1 MKPAATSAPAAPPQP
16 PELQAAGPGRR
27 PSARAITAALAATVL
42 VALAGLVLTG
52 LEWSSLATSNAVGS
66 VGAVAGAVAYA
77 ALGALIVRRA
87 GNLVGWFMLAEGAAT
102 AVMTTGSAY
111 AIFGVKAH
119 PGTLPAAAAV
129 GALAEAVFVLVAIDL
144 AALFLVFPTGRLP
157 SPRWRPAALA
167 GLVLT
172 GLTLASFVVS
182 TRQVA
187 LPAPG
192 GISLVY
198 PNPLAVRSLQ
208 PVTWLGTQSG
218 LALLFPLL
226 LAGALVSLALRYRRG
241 DQRLRQQMKWLGL
254 AIAGVL
260 ATQAVG
266 GLAIAFGQANKPLQ
280 QVPYAIVPFLVLLA
294 IPAAMAIAILRR
306 RLFDID
312 VIISRALL
320 VTLLSAG
327 VTAVYAAIVLGIG
340 TLAGHRSDPLLTIAA
355 AVAIALV
362 FQPLR
367 QRASRLANRLVY
379 GERATPYQVLSDFA
393 ADMAGQ
399 LDLGDALDRMVSL
412 LGGASG
418 ASRVEAWIRVGAE
431 LRPSAVWPG
440 GSAPSAAVELNGA
453 SGGAAELPV
462 LDPAARVVPVRHG
475 DDLLGAL
482 SLSKPPNEPLTGT
495 EDSLLQHL
503 ASQASLVMRNAQLTA
518 ELRATIDELLASRR
532 RLVEAQDAERRR
544 IERNLHDGA
553 QQQLIALAIQLGLLA
568 ELADDPDLVRQA
580 IPDLKAQ
587 LSAALDDLR
596 ALARGIYPPLLAEQG
611 LVMALRAQAARS
623 PVPVVLDADQVG
635 RYPQDTESTVYFCT
649 LEALQ
654 NVAKHAQASAV
665 TVRLSGS
672 GEVLEFSVSDDGAG
686 FPAGTSHGFGLQG
699 MSDRLAAHGGT
710 LTVRSRPGQ
719 GTTITGRLPASE
731 RTAAAG
737 FPAASP
743 GPRNR
748 RLSKESMIMRTA
760 YRVIAYLLALS
771 VAVQASLIAFG
782 AFALENNIDNGPVSD
797 GDTTG
802 VTLHHSF
809 AYVVVL
815 FAVALLAVSFG
826 AKVQHGVRWA
836 AIPLGLVVVQFFL
849 AYAAYSAAIVGVL
862 HGLNALA
869 IFAVALLAGRRVP
882 KAAPVAEPSAAEEAP
897 V

>member
-1 MKPAATSAPAAPPQP
+1 MKPAATSAPAARLEPLK
-16 PELQAAGPGRR
+16 LQATGPERR
-27 PSARAITAALAATVL
+27 PSARTIIAALAATVL

-52 LEWSSLATSNAVGS
+52 LEWSSLATSDAAGS
-66 VGAVAGAVAYA
+66 IGAVAGAIAYA

-87 GNLVGWFMLAEGAAT
+87 GNFVGWFMLAEGAAT

-111 AIFGVKAH
+111 AIFGMKAH

-172 GLTLASFVVS
+172 GLTLASFAVS
-182 TRQVA
+182 TRRVA

-198 PNPLAVRSLQ
+198 PNPLAVPSLRA
-208 PVTWLGTQSG
+208 VAWLGTLSG
-218 LALLFPLL
+218 LALVFPLL

-260 ATQAVG
+260 ATQVVG

-280 QVPYAIVPFLVLLA
+280 QVPYAITPFLVLLA

-340 TLAGHRSDPLLTIAA
+340 TFVGHRRDPLLTIAA

-367 QRASRLANRLVY
+367 QRASRLANRVVY

-412 LGGASG
+412 LAGASG

-440 GSAPSAAVELNGA
+440 GLAPSAAVRLNGTA
-453 SGGAAELPV
+453 GLPV
-462 LDPAARVVPVRHG
+462 LDPEARVVPVRHG
-475 DDLLGAL
+475 DDLLGAIC
-482 SLSKPPNEPLTGT
+482 LSKPPSEPLTST

-518 ELRATIDELLASRR
+518 ELRATIDQLLASRR
-532 RLVEAQDAERRR
+532 RLVEAQDAERRK

-568 ELADDPDLVRQA
+568 ESADDPDLIRQA

-623 PVPVVLDADQVG
+623 PVPVALEAGQVG
-635 RYPQDTESTVYFCT
+635 RYPQEAESTVYFCA

-654 NVAKHAQASAV
+654 NVAKHARATQA
-665 TVRLSGS
+665 TIRLAGS
-672 GEVLEFSVSDDGAG
+672 GGTLEFSVSDDGAG
-686 FPAGTSHGFGLQG
+686 FPAAGTSHGSGLQG

-710 LTVRSRPGQ
+710 LAVRSQPGQ
-719 GTTITGRLPASE
+719 GTTITGRLPTSE

-737 FPAASP
+737 FPPASP
-743 GPRNR
+743 
-748 RLSKESMIMRTA
+748 
-760 YRVIAYLLALS
+760 
-771 VAVQASLIAFG
+771 
-782 AFALENNIDNGPVSD
+782 D
-797 GDTTG
+797 
-802 VTLHHSF
+802 
-809 AYVVVL
+809 
-815 FAVALLAVSFG
+815 
-826 AKVQHGVRWA
+826 
-836 AIPLGLVVVQFFL
+836 
-849 AYAAYSAAIVGVL
+849 
-862 HGLNALA
+862 
-869 IFAVALLAGRRVP
+869 
-882 KAAPVAEPSAAEEAP
+882 
-897 V
+897 

>member
-16 PELQAAGPGRR
+16 PELQATGPGRP

-42 VALAGLVLTG
+42 VALAGLVLIG
-52 LEWSSLATSNAVGS
+52 LEWSSLATSDAIGG
-66 VGAVAGAVAYA
+66 VGAVAGAIAYA

-102 AVMTTGSAY
+102 ALMITGSAY
-111 AIFGVKAH
+111 AIFGMKAH
-119 PGTLPAAAAV
+119 PGTLPAAAPA
-129 GALAEAVFVLVAIDL
+129 GALAEAAFVLVAIDL
-144 AALFLVFPTGRLP
+144 AALILVFPTGRLP

-172 GLTLASFVVS
+172 GLTLASFTVS

-187 LPAPG
+187 LLAPG

-208 PVTWLGTQSG
+208 PVTWLGTLNG
-218 LALLFPLL
+218 LAAVFPLL

-260 ATQAVG
+260 ATQVVG

-280 QVPYAIVPFLVLLA
+280 QVPYAITPFLVFLA
-294 IPAAMAIAILRR
+294 IPVAMAIAILRR

-320 VTLLSAG
+320 FTLLSAG
-327 VTAVYAAIVLGIG
+327 VTAIYAAIVLGIG
-340 TLAGHRSDPLLTIAA
+340 TVVGSGSDPLLTVAA
-355 AVAIALV
+355 AVVIALV

-367 QRASRLANRLVY
+367 QRASRLANRVVY

-399 LDLGDALDRMVSL
+399 LDLGGALDRMVSL

-431 LRPSAVWPG
+431 LRPAAVWPG
-440 GSAPSAAVELNGA
+440 GSAPSAVVELNGA
-453 SGGAAELPV
+453 AELPAPGV
-462 LDPAARVVPVRHG
+462 PARMVPVRHG
-475 DDLLGAL
+475 DDLLGAI
-482 SLSKPPNEPLTGT
+482 SLTKPPSEPLTST

-518 ELRATIDELLASRR
+518 ELRATIEELLASRR

-568 ELADDPDLVRQA
+568 ESADDPDLIRQA

-587 LSAALDDLR
+587 LSTALDDLR

-611 LVMALRAQAARS
+611 LVMALRTQAARS
-623 PVPVVLDADQVG
+623 PVPIVLEAGQVG
-635 RYPQDTESTVYFCT
+635 RYPQDAESTVYFCT

-654 NVAKHAQASAV
+654 NVAKHARASAA

-672 GEVLEFSVSDDGAG
+672 AGALEFSVSDDGAG
-686 FPAGTSHGFGLQG
+686 FPAAATRHGSGLQG

-710 LTVRSRPGQ
+710 LTVTSQPGH
-719 GTTITGRLPASE
+719 GTTITGRLPTSE
-731 RTAAAG
+731 RTAATG
-737 FPAASP
+737 FPPASP
-743 GPRNR
+743 G
-748 RLSKESMIMRTA
+748 
-760 YRVIAYLLALS
+760 
-771 VAVQASLIAFG
+771 
-782 AFALENNIDNGPVSD
+782 
-797 GDTTG
+797 
-802 VTLHHSF
+802 
-809 AYVVVL
+809 
-815 FAVALLAVSFG
+815 
-826 AKVQHGVRWA
+826 
-836 AIPLGLVVVQFFL
+836 
-849 AYAAYSAAIVGVL
+849 
-862 HGLNALA
+862 
-869 IFAVALLAGRRVP
+869 
-882 KAAPVAEPSAAEEAP
+882 
-897 V
+897 

>member
-16 PELQAAGPGRR
+16 PELQATGPGRR
-27 PSARAITAALAATVL
+27 PPARAITAALAATVL

-52 LEWSSLATSNAVGS
+52 LEWSSLATSDAIGG
-66 VGAVAGAVAYA
+66 VGAVAGAIAYA

-87 GNLVGWFMLAEGAAT
+87 GNFVGWFMLAEGAAT
-102 AVMTTGSAY
+102 AVMITGSAY
-111 AIFGVKAH
+111 AIFGMKAH
-119 PGTLPAAAAV
+119 PGTLPEAAPA

-172 GLTLASFVVS
+172 GLTLASFAVS

-208 PVTWLGTQSG
+208 PVTWLGTLNG
-218 LALLFPLL
+218 LAAVFPLL
-226 LAGALVSLALRYRRG
+226 LAGALVSLTLRYRRG

-260 ATQAVG
+260 ATQVVG

-280 QVPYAIVPFLVLLA
+280 QVPYAITPFLVFLA
-294 IPAAMAIAILRR
+294 IPVAMAIAILRY

-320 VTLLSAG
+320 FTLLSAG
-327 VTAVYAAIVLGIG
+327 VTAIYAAIVLGIG
-340 TLAGHRSDPLLTIAA
+340 ALAGSGSDPLLTVAA
-355 AVAIALV
+355 AVVIALV

-367 QRASRLANRLVY
+367 QRAGLANRLVY
-379 GERATPYQVLSDFA
+379 GDRATPYQVLSDFA

-399 LDLGDALDRMVSL
+399 LDLGGALDRMVSL

-418 ASRVEAWIRVGAE
+418 ASRVEAWVRVGAE
-431 LRPSAVWPG
+431 LRPAAVWPG
-440 GSAPSAAVELNGA
+440 GSAPSPVVELNGA
-453 SGGAAELPV
+453 AELPAPGV
-462 LDPAARVVPVRHG
+462 PARMVPVRHG
-475 DDLLGAL
+475 EDLLGAICL
-482 SLSKPPNEPLTGT
+482 TKPPSEPLTST
-495 EDSLLQHL
+495 EDSLLEHL

-518 ELRATIDELLASRR
+518 ELRATIEELLASRR
-532 RLVEAQDAERRR
+532 RLVGAQDAERRR

-568 ELADDPDLVRQA
+568 EQAADPDLIRAA

-587 LSAALDDLR
+587 LAAALEDLR

-611 LVMALRAQAARS
+611 LVTALRAQAARS
-623 PVPVVLDADQVG
+623 PVPAVVEAGQVG
-635 RYPQDTESTVYFCT
+635 RYPPDAESTVYFCT

-654 NVAKHAQASAV
+654 NVARHARATAA
-665 TVRLSGS
+665 TVRLSGT

-686 FPAGTSHGFGLQG
+686 FPAAAARHGSGLQG

-710 LTVRSRPGQ
+710 LTITSQPGH
-719 GTTITGRLPASE
+719 GTTITGHLPISE
-731 RTAAAG
+731 RTNAVG
-737 FPAASP
+737 LRPASP
-743 GPRNR
+743 R
-748 RLSKESMIMRTA
+748 
-760 YRVIAYLLALS
+760 
-771 VAVQASLIAFG
+771 
-782 AFALENNIDNGPVSD
+782 
-797 GDTTG
+797 
-802 VTLHHSF
+802 
-809 AYVVVL
+809 
-815 FAVALLAVSFG
+815 
-826 AKVQHGVRWA
+826 
-836 AIPLGLVVVQFFL
+836 
-849 AYAAYSAAIVGVL
+849 
-862 HGLNALA
+862 
-869 IFAVALLAGRRVP
+869 
-882 KAAPVAEPSAAEEAP
+882 
-897 V
+897 

>member
-27 PSARAITAALAATVL
+27 PPARAITAALAATVL

-52 LEWSSLATSNAVGS
+52 LEWNSLATSDAVDS
-66 VGAVAGAVAYA
+66 VGAVAGAIAYA

-119 PGTLPAAAAV
+119 PGTLTAAAAA
-129 GALAEAVFVLVAIDL
+129 GTLAESVFVIVAVDL
-144 AALFLVFPTGRLP
+144 AAIFLVFPTGRLP

-198 PNPLAVRSLQ
+198 PNPLAIRSLQ
-208 PVTWLGTQSG
+208 PVTWLGTLSG
-218 LALLFPLL
+218 LALVFPLL

-266 GLAIAFGQANKPLQ
+266 GLTIPLGQTNKPLQ
-280 QVPYAIVPFLVLLA
+280 QVPYAITPFLVLLA

-340 TLAGHRSDPLLTIAA
+340 TFAGHRSDPLLTIAA

-367 QRASRLANRLVY
+367 QRASLLANRLVY

-440 GSAPSAAVELNGA
+440 RSAPSAAMRLNGA
-453 SGGAAELPV
+453 ADLSV
-462 LDPAARVVPVRHG
+462 LDPGARVVPVRHG
-475 DDLLGAL
+475 DDLLGAI

-495 EDSLLQHL
+495 EDSLLRHL

-532 RLVEAQDAERRR
+532 RLVGAQDAERRK

-568 ELADDPDLVRQA
+568 ESADDPDLVRQV

-623 PVPVVLDADQVG
+623 PVPVVLEADEVG
-635 RYPQDTESTVYFCT
+635 RYPQDAESTVYFCT

-654 NVAKHAQASAV
+654 NVAKHARASAV

-686 FPAGTSHGFGLQG
+686 FPAAAARHGSGLQG

-710 LTVRSRPGQ
+710 LAVRSQPGR
-719 GTTITGRLPASE
+719 GTTITGRLPTSE

-743 GPRNR
+743 G
-748 RLSKESMIMRTA
+748 
-760 YRVIAYLLALS
+760 
-771 VAVQASLIAFG
+771 
-782 AFALENNIDNGPVSD
+782 
-797 GDTTG
+797 
-802 VTLHHSF
+802 
-809 AYVVVL
+809 
-815 FAVALLAVSFG
+815 
-826 AKVQHGVRWA
+826 
-836 AIPLGLVVVQFFL
+836 
-849 AYAAYSAAIVGVL
+849 
-862 HGLNALA
+862 
-869 IFAVALLAGRRVP
+869 
-882 KAAPVAEPSAAEEAP
+882 
-897 V
+897 

>member
-1 MKPAATSAPAAPPQP
+1 VKSAATSASAAPPQP

-27 PSARAITAALAATVL
+27 PPPRAITAALAATGL

-52 LEWSSLATSNAVGS
+52 LEWSSLATSDAVAS
-66 VGAVAGAVAYA
+66 VGAVAGAIAYA
-77 ALGALIVRRA
+77 ALGALIVRRT

-111 AIFGVKAH
+111 TIFGVKAH
-119 PGTLPAAAAV
+119 PGTLPAAAAA
-129 GALAEAVFVLVAIDL
+129 GTLAETVFVLVVAAL
-144 AALFLVFPTGRLP
+144 AAIFMVFPSGRLP
-157 SPRWRPAALA
+157 SPRWRPAVLT

-172 GLTLASFVVS
+172 GLSLASFVVS

-198 PNPLAVRSLQ
+198 PNPLAVRALQ
-208 PVTWLGTQSG
+208 PVTWLGTLNG
-218 LALLFPLL
+218 LAVLL
-226 LAGALVSLALRYRRG
+226 LLLLGSAVLSLALRYRRG

-260 ATQAVG
+260 ACQAAG
-266 GLAIAFGQANKPLQ
+266 ALSIAAGQENKPLQ
-280 QVPYAIVPFLVLLA
+280 TVPYAITPFLVFFG
-294 IPAAMAIAILRR
+294 IPAAMAVAILRR

-340 TLAGHRSDPLLTIAA
+340 TFAGHRSDPLLTIAA

-440 GSAPSAAVELNGA
+440 RSAPSAAVELNGA
-453 SGGAAELPV
+453 SGGAAVLPD
-462 LDPAARVVPVRHG
+462 LDPGARVVPVRHG
-475 DDLLGAL
+475 DDLLGAI
-482 SLSKPPNEPLTGT
+482 SLSKPPSEPLTGT
-495 EDSLLQHL
+495 EDSLLRHL

-518 ELRATIDELLASRR
+518 ELRATIEELLASRR

-587 LSAALDDLR
+587 LSTALDDLR

-611 LVMALRAQAARS
+611 LAMALRAQAARS

-635 RYPQDTESTVYFCT
+635 RYPQDAESTVYFCT

-654 NVAKHAQASAV
+654 NVAKHARATRA
-665 TVRLSGS
+665 TVRLSGA
-672 GEVLEFSVSDDGAG
+672 GDTLEFSVSDDGAG
-686 FPAGTSHGFGLQG
+686 FPVGTSHGSGLQG
-699 MSDRLAAHGGT
+699 MSDRLATHGGT
-710 LTVRSRPGQ
+710 LSVRSRPGQ
-719 GTTITGRLPASE
+719 GTTITGRLPTSE

-743 GPRNR
+743 G
-748 RLSKESMIMRTA
+748 
-760 YRVIAYLLALS
+760 
-771 VAVQASLIAFG
+771 
-782 AFALENNIDNGPVSD
+782 
-797 GDTTG
+797 
-802 VTLHHSF
+802 
-809 AYVVVL
+809 
-815 FAVALLAVSFG
+815 
-826 AKVQHGVRWA
+826 
-836 AIPLGLVVVQFFL
+836 
-849 AYAAYSAAIVGVL
+849 
-862 HGLNALA
+862 
-869 IFAVALLAGRRVP
+869 
-882 KAAPVAEPSAAEEAP
+882 
-897 V
+897 

>member
-1 MKPAATSAPAAPPQP
+1 
-16 PELQAAGPGRR
+16 
-27 PSARAITAALAATVL
+27 
-42 VALAGLVLTG
+42 
-52 LEWSSLATSNAVGS
+52 
-66 VGAVAGAVAYA
+66 
-77 ALGALIVRRA
+77 
-87 GNLVGWFMLAEGAAT
+87 
-102 AVMTTGSAY
+102 
-111 AIFGVKAH
+111 
-119 PGTLPAAAAV
+119 
-129 GALAEAVFVLVAIDL
+129 
-144 AALFLVFPTGRLP
+144 
-157 SPRWRPAALA
+157 
-167 GLVLT
+167 VLT

-192 GISLVY
+192 GISLIY
-198 PNPLAVRSLQ
+198 HNPLAVRSLQ

-475 DDLLGAL
+475 DELLGAL

-672 GEVLEFSVSDDGAG
+672 SEVLEFSVSDDGAG

-719 GTTITGRLPASE
+719 GTTITGRLPTSE

-737 FPAASP
+737 FLAASP
-743 GPRNR
+743 G
-748 RLSKESMIMRTA
+748 
-760 YRVIAYLLALS
+760 
-771 VAVQASLIAFG
+771 
-782 AFALENNIDNGPVSD
+782 
-797 GDTTG
+797 
-802 VTLHHSF
+802 
-809 AYVVVL
+809 
-815 FAVALLAVSFG
+815 
-826 AKVQHGVRWA
+826 
-836 AIPLGLVVVQFFL
+836 
-849 AYAAYSAAIVGVL
+849 
-862 HGLNALA
+862 
-869 IFAVALLAGRRVP
+869 
-882 KAAPVAEPSAAEEAP
+882 
-897 V
+897 

>member
-27 PSARAITAALAATVL
+27 SSARAITAALAATVL

-52 LEWSSLATSNAVGS
+52 LEWGSLATSDAIGG
-66 VGAVAGAVAYA
+66 VGAVAGAIAYA

-87 GNLVGWFMLAEGAAT
+87 GNFVGWFMLAEGAAT
-102 AVMTTGSAY
+102 AVMITGSAY

-119 PGTLPAAAAV
+119 PGTLLAAAPA

-172 GLTLASFVVS
+172 GLTLASFTVS

-187 LPAPG
+187 LLAPG

-208 PVTWLGTQSG
+208 PVTWLGTLNG
-218 LALLFPLL
+218 LAAVFPLL

-260 ATQAVG
+260 ATQVAG

-280 QVPYAIVPFLVLLA
+280 QVPYAITPFLVYLA

-327 VTAVYAAIVLGIG
+327 VTAIYAAIVLGIG
-340 TLAGHRSDPLLTIAA
+340 TVVGSGSDPLLTVAA
-355 AVAIALV
+355 AVVIALV

-367 QRASRLANRLVY
+367 QRASRLANRVVY

-399 LDLGDALDRMVSL
+399 LDLGGALDRMVSL

-418 ASRVEAWIRVGAE
+418 ASRVEAWVRVGAE
-431 LRPSAVWPG
+431 LRPAAVWPG
-440 GSAPSAAVELNGA
+440 GSAPSAVVELDGT
-453 SGGAAELPV
+453 AELPV
-462 LDPAARVVPVRHG
+462 LDPEARMIPVRHG
-475 DDLLGAL
+475 DDLLGAI
-482 SLSKPPNEPLTGT
+482 SLTKPPSEPLTGT

-518 ELRATIDELLASRR
+518 ELRATIEELLASRR

-568 ELADDPDLVRQA
+568 ESADDPDLIRQA

-587 LSAALDDLR
+587 LSTALDDLR

-611 LVMALRAQAARS
+611 LVMALRTQAARS
-623 PVPVVLDADQVG
+623 PVLVVLEAGQVG
-635 RYPQDTESTVYFCT
+635 RYPQDAESTVYFCT

-654 NVAKHAQASAV
+654 NVAKHARASAA

-672 GEVLEFSVSDDGAG
+672 AGTLEFSVSDDGAG
-686 FPAGTSHGFGLQG
+686 FPAAATRHGSGLQG

-710 LTVRSRPGQ
+710 LTVTSQPGH
-719 GTTITGRLPASE
+719 GTTITGRLPTSE

-737 FPAASP
+737 FPPASP
-743 GPRNR
+743 G
-748 RLSKESMIMRTA
+748 
-760 YRVIAYLLALS
+760 
-771 VAVQASLIAFG
+771 
-782 AFALENNIDNGPVSD
+782 
-797 GDTTG
+797 
-802 VTLHHSF
+802 
-809 AYVVVL
+809 
-815 FAVALLAVSFG
+815 
-826 AKVQHGVRWA
+826 
-836 AIPLGLVVVQFFL
+836 
-849 AYAAYSAAIVGVL
+849 
-862 HGLNALA
+862 
-869 IFAVALLAGRRVP
+869 
-882 KAAPVAEPSAAEEAP
+882 
-897 V
+897 

>member
-1 MKPAATSAPAAPPQP
+1 VKPAATSAPAAPPQP
-16 PELQAAGPGRR
+16 LELQATGPGRR
-27 PSARAITAALAATVL
+27 PPARTVIAALAATAL

-52 LEWSSLATSNAVGS
+52 LEWSSLATSDAISG
-66 VGAVAGAVAYA
+66 VGAVAGAIAYA

-87 GNLVGWFMLAEGAAT
+87 GNFVGWVMLAEGAAT
-102 AVMTTGSAY
+102 AVMITGSAY
-111 AIFGVKAH
+111 AIFGMKAH
-119 PGTLPAAAAV
+119 PGTLPAPAAA
-129 GALAEAVFVLVAIDL
+129 GALAEAFFVLVAIDL

-157 SPRWRPAALA
+157 SSRWRPAALA

-172 GLTLASFVVS
+172 GLTLASFAVS
-182 TRQVA
+182 TRRVA

-208 PVTWLGTQSG
+208 PVTWLGTLSG
-218 LALLFPLL
+218 LAAVFPVL

-241 DQRLRQQMKWLGL
+241 DQWLRQQMKWLGL

-260 ATQAVG
+260 ATQVVG

-280 QVPYAIVPFLVLLA
+280 QVPYAITPFLVLLA
-294 IPAAMAIAILRR
+294 IPVAMAIAILRR

-320 VTLLSAG
+320 FTLLSAG

-340 TLAGHRSDPLLTIAA
+340 AFAGHRSDPLLTIVA

-367 QRASRLANRLVY
+367 QRATRLANRLVY

-399 LDLGDALDRMVSL
+399 LDLGGALDRMVSL
-412 LGGASG
+412 LGSAAG
-418 ASRVEAWIRVGAE
+418 ASRVEAWILVGAK
-431 LRPSAVWPG
+431 LRSGAVWPVG
-440 GSAPSAAVELNGA
+440 AAPSAAVRVDGT
-453 SGGAAELPV
+453 AELPV
-462 LDPAARVVPVRHG
+462 LDPEARMVPVRHG
-475 DDLLGAL
+475 DDLLGAI
-482 SLSKPPNEPLTGT
+482 SLSKPRQEALTST

-518 ELRATIDELLASRR
+518 ELRATIDQLLASRR
-532 RLVEAQDAERRR
+532 RLVEAQDGERRR

-568 ELADDPDLVRQA
+568 EAADDPDLVRQA

-587 LSAALDDLR
+587 LSTALDDLR
-596 ALARGIYPPLLAEQG
+596 ALARGIYPPLLAERG

-654 NVAKHAQASAV
+654 NVAKHAGASRV
-665 TVRLSGS
+665 TVRLADSGDT
-672 GEVLEFSVSDDGAG
+672 LEFSVSDDGAG
-686 FPAGTSHGFGLQG
+686 FAATRISHGSGLQG

-719 GTTITGRLPASE
+719 GTTITGRLPTSE

-737 FPAASP
+737 FPPASP
-743 GPRNR
+743 G
-748 RLSKESMIMRTA
+748 
-760 YRVIAYLLALS
+760 
-771 VAVQASLIAFG
+771 
-782 AFALENNIDNGPVSD
+782 
-797 GDTTG
+797 
-802 VTLHHSF
+802 
-809 AYVVVL
+809 
-815 FAVALLAVSFG
+815 
-826 AKVQHGVRWA
+826 
-836 AIPLGLVVVQFFL
+836 
-849 AYAAYSAAIVGVL
+849 
-862 HGLNALA
+862 
-869 IFAVALLAGRRVP
+869 
-882 KAAPVAEPSAAEEAP
+882 
-897 V
+897 

>member
-1 MKPAATSAPAAPPQP
+1 VNGSA
-16 PELQAAGPGRR
+16 GRH
-27 PSARAITAALAATVL
+27 RAVTAALAATVL
-42 VALAGLVLTG
+42 VALAGLILTG
-52 LEWSSLATSNAVGS
+52 LEWGSLATSEKASNVGTE
-66 VGAVAGAVAYA
+66 AGAFAYA

-87 GNLVGWFMLAEGAAT
+87 GNLVGWFMLAEGAAN

-129 GALAEAVFVLVAIDL
+129 GALSEAVFALVAIDL
-144 AALFLVFPTGRLP
+144 AAIFLVFPSGRLP
-157 SPRWRPAALA
+157 SPRWRPAATA

-172 GLTLASFVVS
+172 GLSLASFVVS
-182 TRQVA
+182 TRRVA

-192 GISLVY
+192 GISLTY
-198 PNPLAVRSLQ
+198 PNPLAVPSLRT
-208 PVTWLGTQSG
+208 VTWLGTLNG

-226 LAGALVSLALRYRRG
+226 LGGALVSLALRYRRG

-254 AIAGVL
+254 AIAGLLV
-260 ATQAVG
+260 AIAVG
-266 GLAIAFGQANKPLQ
+266 SLAIAAGQANKPLQ
-280 QVPYAIVPFLVLLA
+280 KVPYAITPFLVLLG
-294 IPAAMAIAILRR
+294 IPVAMAIAILRR

-320 VTLLSAG
+320 FTMLSAG

-340 TLAGHRSDPLLTIAA
+340 TFAGHRSSPLLTIAA

-367 QRASRLANRLVY
+367 QRASLLANRLVY
-379 GERATPYQVLSDFA
+379 GHRATPYQVLSDFA
-393 ADMAGQ
+393 AGMAGQ

-412 LGGASG
+412 LGGAAG

-431 LRPSAVWPG
+431 LRPGAVWPP

-453 SGGAAELPV
+453 RELPV
-462 LDPAARVVPVRHG
+462 LDPEARAVVPVRHG
-475 DDLLGAL
+475 DDLLGAIC
-482 SLSKPPNEPLTGT
+482 LSKPREETLTST

-518 ELRATIDELLASRR
+518 ELRATIDQLLASRR

-568 ELADDPDLVRQA
+568 ESADDPDLIRQT

-623 PVPVVLDADQVG
+623 PVPVVLEADEVG
-635 RYPQDTESTVYFCT
+635 RYRQDAESTVYFCT

-654 NVAKHAQASAV
+654 NVAKHARASRA

-672 GEVLEFSVSDDGAG
+672 GDTLEFSVSDDGAG
-686 FPAGTSHGFGLQG
+686 FPAAATRHGSGLQG

-710 LTVRSRPGQ
+710 LAVRSQPGQ
-719 GTTITGRLPASE
+719 GTTITGRLPASV
-731 RTAAAG
+731 RL
-737 FPAASP
+737 AS
-743 GPRNR
+743 
-748 RLSKESMIMRTA
+748 S
-760 YRVIAYLLALS
+760 
-771 VAVQASLIAFG
+771 
-782 AFALENNIDNGPVSD
+782 
-797 GDTTG
+797 
-802 VTLHHSF
+802 
-809 AYVVVL
+809 
-815 FAVALLAVSFG
+815 
-826 AKVQHGVRWA
+826 
-836 AIPLGLVVVQFFL
+836 
-849 AYAAYSAAIVGVL
+849 
-862 HGLNALA
+862 
-869 IFAVALLAGRRVP
+869 
-882 KAAPVAEPSAAEEAP
+882 
-897 V
+897 